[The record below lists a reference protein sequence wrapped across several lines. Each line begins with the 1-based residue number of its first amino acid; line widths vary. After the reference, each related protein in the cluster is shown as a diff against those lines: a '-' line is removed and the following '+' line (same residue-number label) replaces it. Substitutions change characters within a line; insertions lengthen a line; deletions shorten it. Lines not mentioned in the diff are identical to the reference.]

1 MSSGS
6 GASSSHHEHG
16 HIMEDVKVDQDSGIV
31 GSCSKLG
38 NVLRKDEN
46 FKKFDIVEDISDH
59 HYAARRPASMLQ
71 PMKTW
76 ARKIREEWRIL
87 NKDLPDTIFVRV
99 YESRM
104 DLLRA
109 VIMGAEGTPYHDGLF
124 FFDVCFPSNYPFS
137 PPEVY
142 YHSGGLRINPNLYHS
157 GKVCLSLLHTW
168 RGFGN
173 EKWIPGSS
181 TILQVLVSIQGLILN
196 AKPYFNEP
204 GFAQLR
210 GSVSGEKMSMQYNE
224 RTLVLSLKTMVYIM
238 KKPPK
243 HFEGFVIAHFR
254 DRAHA
259 ILMSGKAYCKGVRV
273 GCVVDKGEGRS
284 RRFKSDVEQ
293 CMKMLAREFE
303 QIGVKGMEEFKRGDV
318 DDSLTRKIRAFFCI
332 SDGYVSGSL
341 SITVD
346 LLSKRFEN
354 GILRK
359 LSLMIVKKI
368 QVRCGKRVFPGSSS
382 SMEAK
387 LEVSSPPVNRN
398 LKRKKMSK
406 QNEGGIS
413 SALGGIVELDS
424 DAGVSNSY
432 DRKDYM
438 DFYAD
443 DYIYKDEDEDAILK
457 SYFDNIDLPTGVEA
471 SLPGFYDSIKMKNK
485 MTSAVQDTFSSN
497 GFMQSTHPDYA
508 RLNLSSMG
516 SPNLDT
522 ASHKHN
528 VERLPL
534 RLSGERTKGEH
545 ATVGFSS
552 SACPSLQLRRDA
564 KKVKHVKGSLEAGDH
579 RMSSGSGASSSHNTW
594 LSAVAVYPQ
603 VVDPKVEV
611 NEFVD
616 VPEDGEIVS
625 MEDAML
631 DQDPGV
637 AGSSSSMGNL
647 GNDDDDVLRKD
658 QKFKKF
664 DIVKDHSCHHY
675 AAQNSSMM
683 QPSKNWAKKIQ
694 EEWRILKKD
703 LPDMI
708 FVRVYESRMDLLTA
722 VIIGAE
728 GTPYHDGLFFFDAC
742 FPCNYPDAPPELYY
756 HSGGIRINPNLYHNG
771 KVCLSLL
778 NTWHG
783 ASNEKWIPGASTML
797 QVLVSI
803 QGLILNAKPYFNEP
817 IVANSSGSVDEE
829 KRSLQ
834 YNKHILILSL
844 RTMAYTMKHPPK
856 HFEDLVIE
864 HFRDRAHAIL
874 MACKAYRKG
883 VRVGCVADDK
893 GKDKQEGYSWV
904 FRSDVERCMKMLVE
918 EFKKIGVKDM
928 EESMSFTQKIRAF
941 FGF

>member
-71 PMKTW
+71 ASPMKTW

-87 NKDLPDTIFVRV
+87 NKDLP
-99 YESRM
+99 
-104 DLLRA
+104 
-109 VIMGAEGTPYHDGLF
+109 EGTPYHDGLF

-137 PPEVY
+137 PP
-142 YHSGGLRINPNLYHS
+142 
-157 GKVCLSLLHTW
+157 
-168 RGFGN
+168 
-173 EKWIPGSS
+173 
-181 TILQVLVSIQGLILN
+181 
-196 AKPYFNEP
+196 
-204 GFAQLR
+204 
-210 GSVSGEKMSMQYNE
+210 
-224 RTLVLSLKTMVYIM
+224 
-238 KKPPK
+238 

-318 DDSLTRKIRAFFCI
+318 DDSLTRKIRA
-332 SDGYVSGSL
+332 
-341 SITVD
+341 
-346 LLSKRFEN
+346 
-354 GILRK
+354 
-359 LSLMIVKKI
+359 
-368 QVRCGKRVFPGSSS
+368 KRVFPGSSS

-683 QPSKNWAKKIQ
+683 QAS
-694 EEWRILKKD
+694 E
-703 LPDMI
+703 
-708 FVRVYESRMDLLTA
+708 
-722 VIIGAE
+722 VIV
-728 GTPYHDGLFFFDAC
+728 
-742 FPCNYPDAPPELYY
+742 EL
-756 HSGGIRINPNLYHNG
+756 
-771 KVCLSLL
+771 
-778 NTWHG
+778 
-783 ASNEKWIPGASTML
+783 
-797 QVLVSI
+797 
-803 QGLILNAKPYFNEP
+803 
-817 IVANSSGSVDEE
+817 
-829 KRSLQ
+829 
-834 YNKHILILSL
+834 
-844 RTMAYTMKHPPK
+844 

-928 EESMSFTQKIRAF
+928 EES
-941 FGF
+941 